1 MSVSLDVSCKNV
13 TCCVFEFYGI
23 PPVECADY
31 FYGASVGESAD
42 NGGGHI
48 RRASDIEHSALRA
61 DGALGGEYQRMKRH
75 AEKIRNAYDK
85 IFGYRGDVV
94 VYPPRVLLVVVLG
107 ELEISRRGFRPPEF
121 KQLR

>member
-48 RRASDIEHSALRA
+48 RCASDIKHSALRA
-61 DGALGGEYQRMKRH
+61 DGAIGGEYRRMKRH
-75 AEKIRNAYDK
+75 AEKVRDAYNK
-85 IFGYRGDVV
+85 VLGYRVDVV
-94 VYPPRVLLVVVLG
+94 GYPPRVLLVVVVGKLKWKP
-107 ELEISRRGFRPPEF
+107 L
-121 KQLR
+121 

>member
-1 MSVSLDVSCKNV
+1 MSVSADVSCKNV

-42 NGGGHI
+42 NDGGHI
-48 RRASDIEHSALRA
+48 RHTADIQNPAPRANGTRGWKNGRIV
-61 DGALGGEYQRMKRH
+61 RH

-85 IFGYRGDVV
+85 IFGYRVDVV
-94 VYPPRVLLVVVLG
+94 GYPPRVLLVVVVGKLKVN
-107 ELEISRRGFRPPEF
+107 RGS
-121 KQLR
+121 LRTF